1 MKMNGYGE
9 VDEVPTVSEKPPRT
23 PRYRPILTVL
33 WVALLAFFFAKVE
46 IQIEGPAGWAAALPT
61 WRIEQHWLLDIFWGG
76 RAMTG
81 YHAWVFSFMV
91 LMFHFPAF
99 FFQTWSWRLEARAL
113 ASIMQFWV
121 TEDFLWFVLNPAFG
135 LDRFNPQNVPWQ
147 KHWFWVAPTDYW
159 TFSTVA
165 VVLFWYSFTV
175 AQRQT
180 RRAVQS
186 S

>member
-1 MKMNGYGE
+1 MMNLDLQRG
-9 VDEVPTVSEKPPRT
+9 R
-23 PRYRPILTVL
+23 RYRPWLTVL

-76 RAMTG
+76 RPLTG
-81 YHAWVFSFMV
+81 YHAWIFSFMV
-91 LMFHFPAF
+91 LVFHYPAF

-135 LDRFNPQNVPWQ
+135 LERFSPQNIPWQ
-147 KHWFWVAPTDYW
+147 KHWWWVAPTDYW
-159 TFSTVA
+159 TFSAVA
-165 VVLFWYSFTV
+165 IFLFWCSF
-175 AQRQT
+175 
-180 RRAVQS
+180 RAAS
-186 S
+186 WERHRAR

>member
-1 MKMNGYGE
+1 M
-9 VDEVPTVSEKPPRT
+9 SEKPPRT